1 MTHKTVHDIKRSQK
15 ESTLYRI
22 IAQMFLEIAQENPEL
37 QGLTINR
44 VKLSADKGACIV
56 LFYSVHGKSYFEE
69 KLPSLVLYKP
79 SMRSAIA
86 KTVPSR
92 YTPELVFRYDDEFAK
107 QTEIEQLLDRLKVE
121 EPS

>member
-37 QGLTINR
+37 QGLTVNR

-56 LFYSVHGKSYFEE
+56 LFYSVYGKSYFEE

-107 QTEIEQLLDRLKVE
+107 QTEVEQLLDRLKVE